1 MELVEGQ
8 TPAER
13 LKRGSLAHEETL
25 ETCQHIA
32 EALEAAYA
40 QGIIHRELSQT
51 PGGFLFEVNARRVQE
66 RKFMRISPHHTMSMP
81 GATRRF
87 TFLALLLFLSQLS
100 TLPAVATPRP
110 NVVIFLADDQGWGD
124 LSVHGNK
131 NLSTPNIDSLAR
143 DGALF
148 DRFFVCRVCAPTR
161 AEFLTGRSF
170 HRRKQR

>member
-13 LKRGSLAHEETL
+13 LKRGSLATEETL

-32 EALEAAYA
+32 EALEAAHA

-66 RKFMRISPHHTMSMP
+66 RKFMRIIPHHTMSIP

-87 TFLALLLFLSQLS
+87 TFLALVLFLSQLS

-131 NLSTPNIDSLAR
+131 NLSTPLPLWNDVSRNGRGSDST
-143 DGALF
+143 
-148 DRFFVCRVCAPTR
+148 RFIPIMKNFCNKLNTKG
-161 AEFLTGRSF
+161 L
-170 HRRKQR
+170 